1 MPKKIEVETPETVAT
16 EVEKSFAESLA
27 ASLSRLNGTCNRAIH
42 AIERDTN
49 APTNVIEARKQLA
62 ALQLTLT
69 EVLNTVANIGNDY
82 APPAS
87 TKNAAPEFAEGDK
100 VKVKEG
106 YSDLYGKQTLTVTE
120 VVKKPIT
127 DGSSRHRTFLKCR
140 TPQDKTIVA
149 LVGWFERA

>member
-1 MPKKIEVETPETVAT
+1 MPKKTEVETTETAT
-16 EVEKSFAESLA
+16 EVEKSFAESLT
-27 ASLSRLNGTCNRAIH
+27 ASLNRLHGTLNRAVN
-42 AIERDTN
+42 AIERDDK
-49 APTNVIEARKQLA
+49 APAKVI
-62 ALQLTLT
+62 ALKDALIVLKAGISGTLT
-69 EVLNTVANIGNDY
+69 SVADIGNEY
-82 APPAS
+82 SPPAS

-100 VKVKEG
+100 VKVKEE

-127 DGSSRHRTFLKCR
+127 EGSARHRTFLKCR